1 MLRFA
6 LADEWM
12 ASELPNGQY
21 LFCPDGSHQAHYDDQ
36 EVSMEGLIRCVL
48 EVDETARIASSQ
60 PGRAPRRVCACG

>member
-12 ASELPNGQY
+12 ASELPNGQH
-21 LFCPDGSHQAHYDDQ
+21 LFCPDGSHLAHNDHQ
-36 EVSMEGLIRCVL
+36 EVFMEGLIRCVL

-60 PGRAPRRVCACG
+60 P